1 MSKPVSIKT
10 ERDFRT
16 WKEVLSVYVEL
27 YRERVFR
34 KGSNVY
40 DRMMKISTAI
50 QKCNPFRV

>member
-1 MSKPVSIKT
+1 MKAVVIKT